1 MNEWMLRDLLTF
13 NKVKVI
19 TSAQLSKVTD
29 EGAVINVAGNEK
41 VIRSDTVII
50 AIGYKADKSLFEEL
64 EKEVAKVFNL
74 GDSRQVR
81 NIKGAIWDA
90 YEVARST

>member
-1 MNEWMLRDLLTF
+1 M
-13 NKVKVI
+13 I
-19 TSAQLSKVTD
+19 P
-29 EGAVINVAGNEK
+29 
-41 VIRSDTVII
+41 SDTVII
-50 AIGYKADKSLFEEL
+50 AVGYKADKSLFEEL

-90 YEVARST
+90 YEVARSV